1 MLIGMF
7 KLTASQSVSHGP
19 SRRSLMLFLL
29 HRNTKPPNKPAVFLS
44 FFSRLS
50 RARARVKWLSKQQLR
65 KERERERELES
76 GREGCAL
83 SLHMSM
89 ARCVRYMLHA
99 LEGREGALVLRVSP
113 FLICYKT
120 KSF

>member
-65 KERERERELES
+65 KERERERERES
-76 GREGCAL
+76 GREGVRAF
-83 SLHMSM
+83 SPYVDGSM
-89 ARCVRYMLHA
+89 RTLHA
-99 LEGREGALVLRVSP
+99 ACS
-113 FLICYKT
+113 
-120 KSF
+120 